1 MTLLSARLRHR
12 ITFEA
17 PTPEQDSEGNVSV
30 TWDTADAGTDYDLED
45 VPAEVLT
52 GPGGEVR
59 TADTKLGQIAAR
71 ITCRWFPGFDPSWRI
86 VHGTRIYNVEAWS
99 EDAAARRW
107 LRFECSAGLND
118 GQ

>member
-17 PTPEQDSEGNVSV
+17 QIVEQDSDGETVV
-30 TWDTADAGTDYDLED
+30 TWGTADAGSDYDLED

-52 GPGGEVR
+52 GPGMEVR
-59 TADTKLGQIAAR
+59 AADTKLGEIVAR
-71 ITCRWFPGFDPSWRI
+71 ITVRWFPGFDPSWRV
-86 VHGTRIYNVEAWS
+86 VHGDRIYNVAAHS
-99 EDAAARRW
+99 EDAAAGRW
-107 LRFECSAGLND
+107 LRLECSAGLND